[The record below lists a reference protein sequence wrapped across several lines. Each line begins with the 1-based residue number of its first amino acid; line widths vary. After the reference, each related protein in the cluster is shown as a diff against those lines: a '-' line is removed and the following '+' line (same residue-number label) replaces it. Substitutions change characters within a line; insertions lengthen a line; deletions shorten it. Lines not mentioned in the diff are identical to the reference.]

1 MLGPPTSPIARPRP
15 PSQSRRSSGMSAPN
29 TPARLRTQSH
39 TPARTHRSLL
49 SPTDAELAPPPYSK
63 ENTQQRPNPRHSLTE
78 IDDMLNVAGSVVRNR
93 ERVPV
98 IDNLLFI
105 ALITTCIVE
114 LDAAALASRSLLEE
128 NKLMFAKREALL
140 ARLPISNRNS
150 LSSTPPPERQHSN
163 RSSSWSTCSDESD
176 NDNSTATATPF
187 RDMSIP
193 LPIDPLEA
201 HRVITPSHSASN
213 SIDISAVVASSSP
226 FEPPAARLAPTQ
238 AERIA
243 ALHAGLVSPPPSHP
257 PRPRSASSRRVSVS
271 PAAVS
276 HLQDAN
282 AALLARV
289 QELEDATA
297 KAQSEGAARM
307 RRLQAEAESLRAR
320 LGEAEKANE
329 GLRTEAEKEKEKQR
343 VRAQSA
349 GPRPGRREK
358 SIEEKE
364 EGVKDFAPS
373 ATWRPEFRSLRGGS
387 VRPAVPARSATT
399 SSTVSRG
406 PRAGGGPVRAQTS
419 IGAPTPASTPVRAG
433 RAQSS
438 LSPPPTRNSP
448 TSPLRHAPIRPSGL
462 RHQRSN
468 SFAGLGKSFQ
478 ASLEEARRAVA
489 TIEEGATDAETGGTS
504 PKAGVNPKLASKPS
518 STRSGAAAVM
528 FPTFSDEEVKMDAE
542 QGLDMSP
549 SATRVLAQELVAK
562 INELRATNEEV
573 QQQRDNL
580 KQMLETAQ
588 AEADDLKRVCER
600 LEHEVEVER
609 SGSGGGSDGET
620 RAPRPER
627 PGLQLNIPP
636 LEVGEPEPSWAG
648 SVRGRKKGGGGALLD
663 LAAELGAELQGSSKI
678 PSAMHMTVGLTWHRT
693 DDKNATDAAPAV
705 PAAVDLASE
714 LMNASMTMSKPS
726 TPTSTVFGI
735 APRSRR
741 PSISVKP
748 PASTKRALG
757 GRGLA
762 TRAKTNPRRVRKSL
776 SSVVFNGGKALPS
789 PVSSPTAAD
798 APVTPAKNK
807 EEAEEEFLTP
817 RTEFVTPLM
826 TPMNVTIH
834 QQEVYLTPA
843 STLRVPGGLSALAVA
858 SPVTDDEDAPEPG
871 PSKSK
876 EDGTMAQLRAALD
889 PLFSGVI
896 QGQGGL
902 AAPQPSHAIR
912 RKQSQLRLLLSKDE
926 PLEPWETKIRDLYSE
941 IKAFEQEDPG
951 MSSAGEDTRKFSR
964 RARAL
969 GRMSLRRR
977 VTGAEDYASDY
988 AADDSEVGDRVVS
1001 RRQEEEQ
1008 KRLAG
1013 FQLARKFQQK
1023 SMSTFLEVLL
1033 LVQFA
1038 VVLVVFVYT
1047 AVRRGPKAVLG
1058 NKRVR

>member
-1 MLGPPTSPIARPRP
+1 MKEDARLGTKEPPPYMGEGSGVLVMIFRTGMVEAHVGGWSRGAPHVRILLLGENHHTAPIFDSSWTTFTNCTTMLGPPTSPIARPRP

-243 ALHAGLVSPPPSHP
+243 ALHAGLVSPP
-257 PRPRSASSRRVSVS
+257 RLILQGQDR
-271 PAAVS
+271 
-276 HLQDAN
+276 HLP
-282 AALLARV
+282 
-289 QELEDATA
+289 
-297 KAQSEGAARM
+297 GA
-307 RRLQAEAESLRAR
+307 

-349 GPRPGRREK
+349 GPRPSRREK

-542 QGLDMSP
+542 QGQDMSP

-636 LEVGEPEPSWAG
+636 LEVGEPEPP
-648 SVRGRKKGGGGALLD
+648 
-663 LAAELGAELQGSSKI
+663 ELGAELQ
-678 PSAMHMTVGLTWHRT
+678 

-762 TRAKTNPRRVRKSL
+762 TRAKTNPRR
-776 SSVVFNGGKALPS
+776 

-951 MSSAGEDTRKFSR
+951 MSSAGEDSRKFSR

>member
-63 ENTQQRPNPRHSLTE
+63 ENTQQCPNPRHSLTE

-213 SIDISAVVASSSP
+213 SIDISA
-226 FEPPAARLAPTQ
+226 

-349 GPRPGRREK
+349 GPRPGRQEK

-663 LAAELGAELQGSSKI
+663 LAAELGAELQ
-678 PSAMHMTVGLTWHRT
+678 

-748 PASTKRALG
+748 PA
-757 GRGLA
+757 
-762 TRAKTNPRRVRKSL
+762 
-776 SSVVFNGGKALPS
+776 VVFNGGKALPS

-912 RKQSQLRLLLSKDE
+912 H
-926 PLEPWETKIRDLYSE
+926 LYSE

-951 MSSAGEDTRKFSR
+951 CRRLVKIPEVQSSRTRIGTHVSQK
-964 RARAL
+964 
-969 GRMSLRRR
+969 
-977 VTGAEDYASDY
+977 TGHRGEDYASDY

-1038 VVLVVFVYT
+1038 VVLVVFVYGR
-1047 AVRRGPKAVLG
+1047 AAGSQGVLG

>member
-15 PSQSRRSSGMSAPN
+15 PSQTRRSSGMSAPN

-39 TPARTHRSLL
+39 TPARNRASLL
-49 SPTDAELAPPPYSK
+49 SPTDAEAAPPPYSK
-63 ENTQQRPNPRHSLTE
+63 ENTEQRPSPRHSLTE

-93 ERVPV
+93 ER
-98 IDNLLFI
+98 
-105 ALITTCIVE
+105 E

-140 ARLPISNRNS
+140 ARLPISTRAS
-150 LSSTPPPERQHSN
+150 VSSTPPAERQHSN

-193 LPIDPLEA
+193 LPADPLEA

-213 SIDISAVVASSSP
+213 SLDISAAGASLSP
-226 FEPPAARLAPTQ
+226 LQPPAARLAPTQ

-257 PRPRSASSRRVSVS
+257 PRPRSAASRRVSVS

-297 KAQSEGAARM
+297 KAQTEGAARM

-343 VRAQSA
+343 ARAQSA
-349 GPRPGRREK
+349 GPRQNRREK
-358 SIEEKE
+358 SVEESE

-387 VRPAVPARSATT
+387 VRPVVPARSATT
-399 SSTVSRG
+399 SATVSRG
-406 PRAGGGPVRAQTS
+406 SRVVTGPVRAQSS
-419 IGAPTPASTPVRAG
+419 IGAPTPNSTPVRAS

-438 LSPPPTRNSP
+438 LSPPPTRNTP
-448 TSPLRHAPIRPSGL
+448 TSPLRHTPIRPSGL
-462 RHQRSN
+462 RHQRAN

-478 ASLEEARRAVA
+478 TSLEEARRAVA
-489 TIEEGATDAETGGTS
+489 TIEEGATDAENGGAS
-504 PKAGVNPKLASKPS
+504 PKAGPSPKLKSNPLLVVKPS
-518 STRSGAAAVM
+518 PRRSRTGAIM
-528 FPTFSDEEVKMDAE
+528 FPTFSDEEVKIEGEEA
-542 QGLDMSP
+542 LDMSP
-549 SATRVLAQELVAK
+549 SATRALAQELVAK

-573 QQQRDNL
+573 QHQRDSL
-580 KQMLETAQ
+580 KDMLEAAQ

-609 SGSGGGSDGET
+609 SGSGGGSDGES
-620 RAPRPER
+620 RAPRPDR
-627 PGLQLNIPP
+627 PELQLDIPP
-636 LEVGEPEPSWAG
+636 IGADEAEPSWAG
-648 SVRGRKKGGGGALLD
+648 SVRGRKRGGGGALLD

-678 PSAMHMTVGLTWHRT
+678 PSAMHVTVGLTWHRT
-693 DDKNATDAAPAV
+693 DDRNTTDTAPVA
-705 PAAVDLASE
+705 DLASE
-714 LMNASMTMSKPS
+714 LMNASITTSKPS
-726 TPTSTVFGI
+726 TPTGTTFGL

-748 PASTKRALG
+748 PGSTKRALG
-757 GRGLA
+757 NRGLA

-776 SSVVFNGGKALPS
+776 SSVMFNGGKALPS
-789 PVSSPTAAD
+789 PVSSPTAVD
-798 APVTPAKNK
+798 APMTPSKNK
-807 EEAEEEFLTP
+807 EEGEEEFLTP
-817 RTEFVTPLM
+817 RSEFVTPLV
-826 TPMNVTIH
+826 TPLHPTNQ

-843 STLRVPGGLSALAVA
+843 STLRVPGGLSTLTVA
-858 SPVTDDEDAPEPG
+858 SPVTDDEDIAEPG
-871 PSKSK
+871 PSRVK
-876 EDGTMAQLRAALD
+876 EDSTMAQLRAALD
-889 PLFSGVI
+889 PLFTGVV

-902 AAPQPSHAIR
+902 AAPQPSHVIR

-1001 RRQEEEQ
+1001 RREDEQ

-1013 FQLARKFQQK
+1013 FQLARKLQQK

-1033 LVQFA
+1033 VVQFA

-1058 NKRVR
+1058 NKRSR